1 MSDDLRITID
11 DLRKRM
17 KAGEDFTVLD
27 VRNPTAWAESD
38 VMIPNARRVP
48 LDDFESHLYEIPK
61 INRSSRIAPDQ
72 AKGQAPVW
80 RSNFANAAI
89 RKLGL

>member
-1 MSDDLRITID
+1 MSDDLRISID
-11 DLRKRM
+11 DLQKRM
-17 KAGEDFTVLD
+17 KAGEDFTILD

-61 INRSSRIAPDQ
+61 NKPIVAYCT
-72 AKGQAPVW
+72 
-80 RSNFANAAI
+80 
-89 RKLGL
+89 

>member
-1 MSDDLRITID
+1 MQRKQNITVSDRTARIHINQEVLPMSDDLRISVD

-17 KAGEDFTVLD
+17 KAGEDFIMLD

-48 LDDFESHLYEIPK
+48 LDDFESHLYEIPNK
-61 INRSSRIAPDQ
+61 PIVAYCT
-72 AKGQAPVW
+72 
-80 RSNFANAAI
+80 
-89 RKLGL
+89 